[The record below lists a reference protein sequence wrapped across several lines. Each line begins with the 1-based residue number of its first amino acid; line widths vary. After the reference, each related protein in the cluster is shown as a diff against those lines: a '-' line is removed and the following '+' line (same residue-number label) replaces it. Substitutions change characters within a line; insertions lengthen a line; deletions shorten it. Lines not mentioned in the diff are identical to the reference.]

1 MNNPTITPTL
11 VIHGG
16 AGTITAQEM
25 TPAKESAYRAGL
37 AAALEAGRAVL
48 LQGGSAFEAVSAAVV
63 SLEDDPLFN
72 AGRGAT
78 LTRNGSAELD
88 ASIMDGATGRAGAVA
103 GLTRVRNPIRAAAAV
118 MRGTPHLMLIGQAAD
133 EFAAAQG
140 LEMVDP
146 AYFVTPHRKAQLE
159 EAIRAQ
165 RIALDH
171 DVKVPDMPE
180 KSRMGTVGA
189 VAIDAR
195 GHLAAATSTGG
206 MTNKMN
212 GRVGDTPLIG
222 AGTWAEDETCAV
234 SCTGKG
240 EAFIRCAAAHQVASL
255 IRYRGM
261 TAQEAAEEVALRLV
275 PAQEGSGGL
284 IVLDAQGG
292 VGMAFGTSGM
302 YRGVVRG
309 NAPVETAIYR

>member
-1 MNNPTITPTL
+1 MKIVTMTPTL

-25 TPAKESAYRAGL
+25 TPAKEAAYRAGL

-48 LQGGSAFEAVSAAVV
+48 MGGGTAFAAVMAAV
-63 SLEDDPLFN
+63 ETLEDDPLFN

-78 LTRNGSAELD
+78 LTRNGTAELD

-103 GLTRVRNPIRAAAAV
+103 GVTRVRNPVKAAAAV
-118 MRGTPHLMLIGQAAD
+118 MRATPHLLLIGPAAD
-133 EFAAAQG
+133 DFAAGQG
-140 LEMVDP
+140 LEMVEP
-146 AYFVTPHRKAQLE
+146 AYFITPHRQAQLE
-159 EAIRAQ
+159 EAIRTQ

-171 DVKVPDMPE
+171 DVRLPE

-189 VAIDAR
+189 VAIDAQ

-284 IVLDAQGG
+284 IVVDAQGG

-309 NAPVETAIYR
+309 RGPVETAIYR